1 MDATGYHIPRAT
13 KIPMI
18 KPSRLLF
25 AEMTREELR
34 AVAAETTVVLPLG
47 ATEQHGPHLPAGTD
61 FLTVE
66 HLARAAAD
74 RAAAEISII
83 VTPAL
88 PFGSS
93 DHHLI
98 FGATL
103 SLRTETYYRLLTDLL
118 KSLVTDGFRRIFLLN
133 GHGGNHELAELAARD
148 VALELPA
155 RIAAASY
162 WTIAWDALIA
172 EQAHLGCRLPGHAG
186 IFETSMMLSLRP
198 ELVDP
203 QRPHREYKQDADP
216 KSFHSPYRHERHGFW
231 MEIDGY
237 TDSPDR
243 GSAER
248 GRRYSEAV
256 IGALA
261 KTFVDFARADGTI
274 TEEARSSS

>member
-1 MDATGYHIPRAT
+1 M
-13 KIPMI
+13 

-34 AVAAETTVVLPLG
+34 AIAAETTIVLPLG

-61 FLTVE
+61 YLTIE
-66 HLARAAAD
+66 HVARAAAH
-74 RAAAEISII
+74 RAAAEVSIV

-93 DHHLI
+93 DHHLT

-103 SLRTETYYRLLTDLL
+103 SIRTETYYRLITDLL
-118 KSLVTDGFRRIFLLN
+118 RSLVTDGFRRIFLLN
-133 GHGGNHELAELAARD
+133 GHGGNHELAQLAARD

-162 WTIAWDALIA
+162 WTIAWDALV
-172 EQAHLGCRLPGHAG
+172 EQQAHIESRLPGHAG

-198 ELVDP
+198 ELVASE
-203 QRPHREYKQDADP
+203 RPHRDNVGNTDP
-216 KSFHSPYRHERHGFW
+216 RNFHSPYRHEQHGFW
-231 MEIDGY
+231 QEINGH

-243 GSAER
+243 ATAER
-248 GRRYSEAV
+248 GHRYQEAV
-256 IGALA
+256 VGA
-261 KTFVDFARADGTI
+261 VARALVEFAKADH
-274 TEEARSSS
+274 A

>member
-1 MDATGYHIPRAT
+1 M
-13 KIPMI
+13 

-34 AVAAETTVVLPLG
+34 AIAAETTVVLPLG

-61 FLTVE
+61 FLTIE
-66 HLARAAAD
+66 YLARAAAE
-74 RAAAEISII
+74 RAAEEISII
-83 VTPAL
+83 VAPAL

-93 DHHLI
+93 DHHFI

-103 SLRTETYYRLLTDLL
+103 SLRTETYYAVLTDLL
-118 KSLVTDGFRRIFLLN
+118 KSLVTDGFHRIFLLN

-155 RIAAASY
+155 RIAAGSY
-162 WTIAWDALIA
+162 WNIAWDALIA
-172 EQAHLGCRLPGHAG
+172 QQAHLGCRLPGHAG
-186 IFETSMMLSLRP
+186 VFETSMMLSLRP
-198 ELVDP
+198 ELVALE
-203 QRPHREYKQDADP
+203 RPHREYTQDADP
-216 KSFHSPYRHERHGFW
+216 KGFHAPYRHELHGFW
-231 MEIDGY
+231 GDIDGY

-248 GRRYSEAV
+248 GRRYAEAV

-261 KTFVDFARADGTI
+261 KAFVEFARSDGGI
-274 TEEARSSS
+274 TEVRSRS

>member
-1 MDATGYHIPRAT
+1 M
-13 KIPMI
+13 

-34 AVAAETTVVLPLG
+34 AIAAETTVVLPLG

-61 FLTVE
+61 FFTVE
-66 HLARAAAD
+66 HLARASAE
-74 RAAAEISII
+74 RASSEVAITVA
-83 VTPAL
+83 PAL

-103 SLRTETYYRLLTDLL
+103 SLRTETYYRVLTDLL
-118 KSLVTDGFRRIFLLN
+118 RSLVTDGFRRVFLLN

-148 VALELPA
+148 IALELPI

-162 WTIAWDALIA
+162 WTIAWDALIDL
-172 EQAHLGCRLPGHAG
+172 QAHRGCRLPGHAG

-198 ELVDP
+198 ELVAP
-203 QRPHREYKQDADP
+203 ERPHRDYIEDNFRP
-216 KSFHSPYRHERHGFW
+216 PYRDERHGFW
-231 MEIDGY
+231 KEIDGY
-237 TDSPDR
+237 SDSPDG

-248 GRRYSEAV
+248 GRRYFEAV
-256 IGALA
+256 VGA
-261 KTFVDFARADGTI
+261 VARAFVEFANAD
-274 TEEARSSS
+274 APANAP